1 MAGQPDADAAGCR
14 LYLVSP
20 PAVEPG
26 PFADRLKRALDGG
39 DVACFQYWAPGSVP
53 GGVPDDQLARA
64 VDALMPIAQS
74 RDVAFLLNDRP
85 ALARR
90 LGCDGVH
97 VTADEPDVAAVRRLL
112 GDDLILG
119 VSARNSRHIAME
131 AGENGADYVS
141 FGPFFASGT
150 KPGIDAIAPEIVQ
163 WWSEIF
169 EIPSVAIGGMTP
181 ENCAGLVAAGADFI
195 AAIGAVW
202 DAADP
207 AAAVAAFNRA
217 IAAAQE

>member
-1 MAGQPDADAAGCR
+1 MAGQPEAEAAGCR

-26 PFADRLKRALDGG
+26 PFAERLKRALDGG
-39 DVACFQYWAPGSVP
+39 DVACFQYWAPGAVP
-53 GGVPDDQLARA
+53 GGVPDDQLKLA

-74 RDVAFLLNDRP
+74 RDVAFLINDRA
-85 ALARR
+85 ALARK

-97 VTADEPDVAAVRRLL
+97 LTADEPDVAAVRRIL
-112 GDDLILG
+112 GDDMILG

-131 AGENGADYVS
+131 AGEGGADYVS

-150 KPGIDAIAPEIVQ
+150 KPGIEAISPEIVQ

-169 EIPSVAIGGMTP
+169 EIPSVAIGGLTP
-181 ENCAGLVAAGADFI
+181 DNCATLVRSGADFI
-195 AAIGAVW
+195 AAVGSVW

-217 IAAAQE
+217 IAAAQG

>member
-1 MAGQPDADAAGCR
+1 MAGKPDADTAGCR

-26 PFADRLKRALDGG
+26 PFAERLKAALDGG

-64 VDALMPIAQS
+64 ADILMPIAQS

-97 VTADEPDVAAVRRLL
+97 VTADEPDVAAVRRVL

-181 ENCAGLVAAGADFI
+181 ENCAALVAGGADFI

-217 IAAAQE
+217 IAGAQG

>member
-26 PFADRLKRALDGG
+26 PFADRLKAALDGG
-39 DVACFQYWAPGSVP
+39 DVACFQYWAPNAVP
-53 GGVPDDQLARA
+53 GGVPDDQLKRA
-64 VDALMPIAQS
+64 VEALMPIAQA
-74 RDVAFLLNDRP
+74 RDVAFLINDR
-85 ALARR
+85 AGLARS

-97 VTADEPDVAAVRRLL
+97 LTADEPDVAAVRRIL

-131 AGENGADYVS
+131 AGESGADYVS

-150 KPGIDAIAPEIVQ
+150 KPGIEAISPEIVQ

-169 EIPSVAIGGMTP
+169 EIPSVAIGGLTP
-181 ENCAGLVAAGADFI
+181 ENCAALVAAGADFI
-195 AAIGAVW
+195 AAVGSVW

-217 IAAAQE
+217 ISAARG